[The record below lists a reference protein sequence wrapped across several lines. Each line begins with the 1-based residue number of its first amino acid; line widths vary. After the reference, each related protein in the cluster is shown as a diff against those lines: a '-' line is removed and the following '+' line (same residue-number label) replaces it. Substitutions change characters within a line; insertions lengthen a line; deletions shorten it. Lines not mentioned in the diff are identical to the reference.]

1 MKEKL
6 QRFITAFKM
15 NGQVKKKALIALIA
29 IVAVIAI
36 IILLICLKPASTP
49 DEPVVDDPVVDGPV
63 EPDYS
68 DRVEPEPIVEPES
81 MSEIFEKYPDVFAW
95 LHIPDT
101 KEALEIESDTS
112 YPVARNPE
120 SDRFYYL
127 ERDLDG
133 NYSKAGTLFVDS
145 VVADKYINGRDLSDP
160 VTVIYGHNMANRSM
174 FGGLER
180 FIREM
185 DFSEKHVMYMYQED
199 RRLTYEIVGGV
210 QYDTSHI
217 IYYHDFNNEQVFND
231 FFTALWKETA
241 GSTNLNGAEKP
252 VAGDKVLILSV
263 CKNGDTQHQFRYLI
277 VGKLIED
284 TSDPSTWAIAEPT
297 AEDVPAADAE

>member
-15 NGQVKKKALIALIA
+15 NGEVKKKTLIALIA
-29 IVAVIAI
+29 VLAVIAI
-36 IILLICLKPASTP
+36 IILIICLKPANVP
-49 DEPVVDDPVVDGPV
+49 DEPVVDDPVVEG
-63 EPDYS
+63 PDYS
-68 DRVEPEPIVEPES
+68 DRVEPAPIDPEVEIDVMNET
-81 MSEIFEKYPDVFAW
+81 FEKYPDVFAW
-95 LHIPDT
+95 LEIPGT
-101 KEALEIESDTS
+101 KEGLQIESDTS

-127 ERDLDG
+127 YRDLDG
-133 NYSKAGTLFVDS
+133 NDYKPGTLFVDS
-145 VVADKYINGRDLSDP
+145 VVEGKYINGRDLSDP

-185 DFSEKHVMYMYQED
+185 DFSEEHVMYMYQKD
-199 RRLTYEIVGGV
+199 RRLTYQIVGGV

-217 IYYHDFNNEQVFND
+217 IYYHDFNNDQVFNE
-231 FFTALWKETA
+231 FFTSLWKETA
-241 GSTNLNGAEKP
+241 GSTNLDGDDKP
-252 VAGDKVLILSV
+252 VTGDKVLILSV
-263 CKNGDTQHQFRYLI
+263 CKNGDTEHKHRFLI

-284 TSDPSTWAIAEPT
+284 TADPETWAIKDEAAE
-297 AEDVPAADAE
+297 